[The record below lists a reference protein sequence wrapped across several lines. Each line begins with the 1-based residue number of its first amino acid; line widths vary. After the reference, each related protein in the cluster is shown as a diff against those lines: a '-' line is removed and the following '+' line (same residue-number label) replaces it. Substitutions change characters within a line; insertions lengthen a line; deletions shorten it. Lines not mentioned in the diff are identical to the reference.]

1 MKRKYK
7 RNFKK
12 KEELNNQPR
21 MNVQQSVISITYE
34 CIRKRERATY
44 TTHTQLLYNT
54 CNNPSYVETHTHT
67 KERNEKGAN
76 DVGRENNRRSL
87 Q

>member
-12 KEELNNQPR
+12 KEEPNNQPR

-34 CIRKRERATY
+34 CIRKREKATY
-44 TTHTQLLYNT
+44 TTHTQFLYNT
-54 CNNPSYVETHTHT
+54 CNNPSYVETHTQ
-67 KERNEKGAN
+67 KKVMKR
-76 DVGRENNRRSL
+76 V
-87 Q
+87 QMM